1 MLTALACCLLYA
13 LLRSA
18 KRHEVLDPMD
28 LPGSSCYVRV

>member
-1 MLTALACCLLYA
+1 MLTALSLCFLYA
-13 LLRSA
+13 LIRSA